1 MNRKSLIVI
10 MILLLALLTLTACG
24 KTEEAAKASDH
35 PSTSPVSETTETGIS
50 GTTQASGSQTETV
63 NTGNGA
69 TIIAKSNNAV
79 TDSEKQKILTN
90 LNSEIDNLINSINA
104 LDDVQ
109 ASDLTFE

>member
-24 KTEEAAKASDH
+24 KTEEAAKASDN
-35 PSTSPVSETTETGIS
+35 PSTLPLSETTETL
-50 GTTQASGSQTETV
+50 GTSQLPSDQADG
-63 NTGNGA
+63 TGNGA

-79 TDSEKQKILTN
+79 TDSEKQLILNN

-104 LDDVQ
+104 LDEVQ
-109 ASDLTFE
+109 ASDLTLE